1 MRPVSHRRALFV
13 VAFAA
18 FVALCLGACDKPG
31 DACTDSPG
39 SCKDKK
45 GHLVCVNKAY
55 VLETCL
61 GKDGCNDEGKSV
73 VCDNTIAGVGDGCG
87 HEGARACSADGTKEL
102 RCRSAKF
109 EVEWSCK
116 GGCTLDANNSNTPKC
131 APTGE
136 VGDACP
142 PNLIVC
148 DGAAKTELNCQNG
161 KLAVSRT
168 CHGALGCQ
176 TMPGGGVRC
185 DKSQALEGEA
195 CREEGTGS
203 CDTTKKNV
211 LVCNMGHYKTQL
223 QCLGPLGCE
232 LPGNYSVRCDKSIV
246 PLNEPCTE
254 DLAISCSTEG
264 KQVQCKD
271 GKFGLDPKW
280 KPKKDETCSNRYRV
294 SLEIEKFEAK

>member
-1 MRPVSHRRALFV
+1 MRPVSLRPSLFAV
-13 VAFAA
+13 SFAA

-39 SCKDKK
+39 SCKTKT
-45 GHLVCVNKAY
+45 GHLMCVNKVL

-61 GKDGCNDEGKSV
+61 GKGGCNDEGKSL
-73 VCDNTIAGVGDGCG
+73 VCDNTIASLGDGCG
-87 HEGARACSADGTKEL
+87 HEGARACSSDGTKEL
-102 RCRSAKF
+102 RCRDAKF
-109 EVEWSCK
+109 ATEWSCK
-116 GGCTLDANNSNTPKC
+116 GGCKLDDNANPKC

-136 VGDACP
+136 VGDSCRP
-142 PNLIVC
+142 DSIVC
-148 DGAAKTELNCQNG
+148 DGAAKTELNCKDG

-168 CHGALGCQ
+168 CHGELGCQ

-203 CDTTKKNV
+203 CDSTKKNV
-211 LVCNMGHYKTQL
+211 LVCTGGHYKTQL
-223 QCLGPLGCE
+223 HCLGPLGCE

-246 PLNEPCTE
+246 PVDEPCTE
-254 DLAISCSTEG
+254 ELAITCSTDG
-264 KQVQCKD
+264 KQLQCKD

-280 KPKKDETCSNRYRV
+280 KPKKGETCSNRYRV
-294 SLEIEKFEAK
+294 SFEIEKFEAK